1 MKHEELVVSLR
12 KLSLPT
18 MALEY
23 GEVARQC
30 EKTSKTHEQYLACL
44 VVAELEKKREGRIR
58 KRVKESQVTLLKTIA
73 AYDFSC
79 RKGITAQQA
88 QRLATCD
95 FIRSGG
101 NVVLYG
107 GVGVGKSHLAI
118 GLTIAACE
126 AGYRSLFCS
135 TQAMINRL
143 TEAHRTLTLTS
154 LFKKLDRFD
163 LIALDELGYTPQSQE
178 GADLFFQLIAQRCER
193 KSLVITTNLPYSE
206 WDKVFI
212 NSMATAA
219 AVDRIIFNCETF
231 NILGPSWRA
240 ETAKKRAQ
248 KPKDE

>member
-1 MKHEELVVSLR
+1 MKHEELVASLKQLR
-12 KLSLPT
+12 LPT

-30 EKTSKTHEQYLACL
+30 EKTNKTHEQYLACL
-44 VVAELEKKREGRIR
+44 ATAELEKKRLDRIKSR
-58 KRVKESQVTLLKTIA
+58 LRESQIPFPKTVA
-73 AYDFSC
+73 TYDFSC
-79 RKGITAQQA
+79 RKGITARQV

-95 FIRSGG
+95 FIKAGA

-107 GVGVGKSHLAI
+107 DVGVGKSHLAI
-118 GLTIAACE
+118 SLTIAACE

-143 TEAHRTLTLTS
+143 LEAHKTLSLTS

-163 LIALDELGYTPQSQE
+163 MIALDELGYTPQTQE
-178 GADLFFQLIAQRCER
+178 GADLFFQLIAQRSER
-193 KSLVITTNLPYSE
+193 KSLVITTNLPYSD
-206 WDKVFI
+206 WDKIFL
-212 NSMATAA
+212 NSMATKA

-240 ETAKKRAQ
+240 ETARKRAQ
-248 KPKDE
+248 PKDAS